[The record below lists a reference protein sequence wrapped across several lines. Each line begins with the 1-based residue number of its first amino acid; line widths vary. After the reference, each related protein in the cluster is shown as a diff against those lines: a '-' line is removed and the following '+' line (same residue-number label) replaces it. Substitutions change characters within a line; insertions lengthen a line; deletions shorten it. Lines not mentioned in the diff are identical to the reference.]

1 MTSNPFFERSGL
13 PYELPPFAQIEEE
26 HYLPAFERGMAEQLA
41 EVDVVTDSDAA
52 PTFDNTIVALERSG
66 ALLTRVSAAFFNK
79 SSSDSTAGIEAIEAE
94 VSPRLAAHRDAIQL
108 NPGLFA
114 RIESLH
120 ERREELGL
128 DAQDV
133 RLLEQYHLKFVRAGA
148 RLDPAGQRRL
158 RELNTE
164 LATAATRFGQNLLAA
179 TNAATVL
186 VTHEREL
193 AGLEPGAVAS
203 AAENARALGREGA
216 WALRLQNVSNQPVLA
231 ELADRDLRRRVLDAS
246 LTRGFGND
254 LPDANGAAS
263 VDASVH
269 DAAPGSIGTG
279 EAESA
284 DRSAD
289 AVNAV
294 LAVRIA
300 ALRAERAALLGYP
313 DHASY
318 AVADQ
323 TAKTAD
329 EVERMLSR
337 LVPPAV
343 ANAERE
349 ADDLAEAMR
358 AAGAEDDLRAWDWQ
372 FWSEKLRA
380 ERFSFDSS
388 ALRPYLELERV
399 LWDGVFHAA
408 ELVYGITLRERED
421 LTGYHPDVR
430 VFEVFDADGSP
441 LGLFLGDYFARPSK
455 RGGAWMNELVAQS
468 HLLGTRAVVVNN
480 LNIAEPPAGEPVLL
494 TWDNVRT
501 LFHEFGHA
509 LHGLFSDVRY
519 PFFSGTEVPRDFVE
533 FPSQVNEMWMDRPE
547 ILSRYARHLGTGEP
561 MPADLVERMREAAR
575 FGEGFRTVEYLAA
588 TQLDW
593 AWHRLPLDENSG
605 DAEEFEQRALR
616 AAGLAIEAI
625 PPRYRTAYF
634 AHIFSG
640 GYAAGYYSYIWSEV
654 LDADTVRWFDDGAG
668 TIREKGE
675 TFRRELLARGG
686 SVDPMQAFAAV
697 RGRGPDIEP
706 LLERRGLLTA

>member
-1 MTSNPFFERSGL
+1 MTSNPFFERSAL
-13 PYELPPFAQIEEE
+13 PFELPPFADITEE

-41 EVDVVTDSDAA
+41 EVAAIANSEQA
-52 PTFDNTIVALERSG
+52 PTFDNTIVALEHSG
-66 ALLTRVSAAFFNK
+66 TLLTRVSAAFFNK
-79 SSSDSTAGIEAIEAE
+79 SSADSTPGIDAIEAE

-108 NPGLFA
+108 DPRLFT
-114 RIESLH
+114 RIETLYD
-120 ERREELGL
+120 RREELGL
-128 DAQDV
+128 DAQDM

-148 RLDPAGQRRL
+148 RLDAVGQQRL
-158 RELNTE
+158 RELNAE
-164 LATAATRFGQNLLAA
+164 LAAAATQFGQSLLAV
-179 TNAATVL
+179 TNAATVV
-186 VTHEREL
+186 VTDEQEL
-193 AGLEPGAVAS
+193 AGLAPS
-203 AAENARALGREGA
+203 AITAAAQDARSLGRDGA
-216 WALRLQNVSNQPVLA
+216 WALRLQNVSNQPMLA
-231 ELADRDLRRRVLDAS
+231 ELADRELRRRVLDAS
-246 LTRGFGND
+246 LNRGFEGRRSDEGEPVGDEAGN
-254 LPDANGAAS
+254 PTGHGDADTAATG
-263 VDASVH
+263 DR
-269 DAAPGSIGTG
+269 AA
-279 EAESA
+279 
-284 DRSAD
+284 DV
-289 AVNAV
+289 VNAV
-294 LAVRIA
+294 LAARIA

-323 TAKTAD
+323 TAKTVG
-329 EVERMLSR
+329 EVERMLAR

-343 ANAERE
+343 ANAARE

-358 AAGAEDDLRAWDWQ
+358 ASGTDGDLRPWDWQ
-372 FWSEKLRA
+372 YWSERLRA
-380 ERFSFDSS
+380 ERFHFDGS

-408 ELVYGITLRERED
+408 ELVYGITLRERDD
-421 LTGYHPDVR
+421 LIGYHPDVR

-480 LNIAEPPAGEPVLL
+480 LNIARPPAGEPVLL

-533 FPSQVNEMWMDRPE
+533 FPSQVNEMWMDRPD
-547 ILSRYARHLGTGEP
+547 ILSRYARHIDTGEP
-561 MPADLVERMREAAR
+561 IPAELVERMRAATR

-588 TQLDW
+588 TRLDW
-593 AWHRLPLDENSG
+593 AWHRLPSGENPG
-605 DAEEFEQRALR
+605 DADKFEQRALQE
-616 AAGLAIEAI
+616 AGLAVEAI

-675 TFRRELLARGG
+675 IFRRELLARGG
-686 SVDPMQAFAAV
+686 SVDPMEAFAAV

-706 LLERRGLLTA
+706 LLERRGLIPA